1 VITAEAAG
9 PESMPISGSPVFHG
23 ERLSRTY
30 RAGAGELVAVRDA
43 SCRIDVFDRIAVT
56 GPSGSGKST
65 LLHLISG
72 LESPTSGSASWPAL
86 GGHPRQVL
94 GRIGMVFQSPSL
106 LPPLNV
112 VENVALPLL
121 LAGEPTATARARA
134 NAALAAVDLDG
145 LADRLPEEI
154 SGGQGQRAA
163 VARAIV
169 GQPLVILADEP
180 TGQLDT
186 TTASHIID
194 VLLGA
199 ADRLGAALV
208 VATHDPAIAGR
219 LEQQWIMH
227 DGVLSVPDTGHL
239 ADTERS
245 LPC

>member
-1 VITAEAAG
+1 
-9 PESMPISGSPVFHG
+9 
-23 ERLSRTY
+23 
-30 RAGAGELVAVRDA
+30 
-43 SCRIDVFDRIAVT
+43 
-56 GPSGSGKST
+56 
-65 LLHLISG
+65 
-72 LESPTSGSASWPAL
+72 
-86 GGHPRQVL
+86 
-94 GRIGMVFQSPSL
+94 
-106 LPPLNV
+106 
-112 VENVALPLL
+112 
-121 LAGEPTATARARA
+121 
-134 NAALAAVDLDG
+134 VDLDG

-227 DGVLSVPDTGHL
+227 DGVLSVPDPGRL
-239 ADTERS
+239 ADTGRS

>member
-1 VITAEAAG
+1 VIAAELAD
-9 PESMPISGSPVFHG
+9 PKNVPVSGSPVFRG
-23 ERLSRTY
+23 ERLGRTY
-30 RAGAGELVAVRDA
+30 RAGAGELVAVREA
-43 SCRIDVFDRIAVT
+43 SCQIDVFDRIAVT

-72 LESPTSGSASWPAL
+72 LESPTSGTASWPAL
-86 GGHPRQVL
+86 GGHPRQVP

-121 LAGEPTATARARA
+121 IAGEPTATARARA
-134 NAALAAVDLDG
+134 NSALAAVDLDG

-154 SGGQGQRAA
+154 SGGQAQRAA

-169 GQPLVILADEP
+169 GRPLVILADEP

-186 TTASHIID
+186 TTAGHIID
-194 VLLGA
+194 VLLAA

-227 DGVLSVPDTGHL
+227 DGVLSLPDE
-239 ADTERS
+239 ERS